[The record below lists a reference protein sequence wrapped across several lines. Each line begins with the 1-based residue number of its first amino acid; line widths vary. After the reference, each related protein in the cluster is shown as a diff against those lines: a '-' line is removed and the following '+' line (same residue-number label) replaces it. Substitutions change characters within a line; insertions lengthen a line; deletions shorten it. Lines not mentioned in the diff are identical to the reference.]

1 MQLKRGRACLGI
13 TVKRLFLFLFCC
25 FVFVVVNV
33 VRKKTWFLFCTIGRT
48 RFGCLTIV
56 QKNKLVSAQWL
67 HLSASTEDLFSEGA
81 SRIIPPPNLTIKTG
95 RRIIKRGGWRAVKTF
110 WSRDGEGGLG
120 FGCGRCRLEQG
131 TGLQMQASL
140 SYHWGDLFFFDLHG
154 KDLQHVLGEERTR
167 LPWRGWAGL
176 PWRSWTR
183 LLWRW
188 TTTRSWAS
196 PWGLVPEEREEGSR
210 SPGRKNFLGCAGPK
224 ITREIITKTIMI
236 KSTICSPRV
245 TFGLSRLAPL
255 DRLGCGWPRP
265 AESPLL
271 CLFNAGPA
279 WEWYIS
285 YKH

>member
-1 MQLKRGRACLGI
+1 MHNRSHK
-13 TVKRLFLFLFCC
+13 VWLFD
-25 FVFVVVNV
+25 N
-33 VRKKTWFLFCTIGRT
+33 CT
-48 RFGCLTIV
+48 
-56 QKNKLVSAQWL
+56 KNKLVSAQWL

-81 SRIIPPPNLTIKTG
+81 SWIIPPPNLTIKTG

-183 LLWRW
+183 LLWRGW

-196 PWGLVPEEREEGSR
+196 PWGSVPEEREEGSR